1 MQGNRSCILRKVIW
15 AVALFMCF
23 CSALFAKENTLV
35 GLKVIPLPSERVRID
50 FVFNETLTTLP
61 TNFITKK
68 PARLVLDFAN
78 TKSLLDQTLV
88 TKKINLGALSDY
100 VIVSVDNRVRAIFNL
115 STLAIYSGYV
125 SGKVYTLTLSGKT
138 TSGFEQRKEIFI
150 THRPVKAHF
159 TINNVDFRGIG
170 NQTGRAIVDVSNSSV
185 PVEVTQRGRDVV
197 VDFISTRIP
206 ERLMK
211 RYDVA
216 DFQSPAKTM
225 TFRQIGKKTRLVI
238 RNKGDYGHF
247 AYQVNKQFFVDIFP
261 LTAEEIK
268 QAKLRKQVYTGKSIS
283 LNFQD
288 ISIRA
293 VLQLL
298 AEFSGFNII
307 VSNNVDGK
315 ITLRLHDVPWDQA
328 LDIILKTNN
337 LDKRQSGN
345 VIFVEKAEDLLKRE
359 QAELKTQQTVINLAP
374 LRSELLPLN
383 FAKAADIATL
393 LKDKNTSLL
402 SKRGSVS
409 VDARTNT
416 IWIQDTGEQI
426 ERIRELVKQLEIPVK
441 QVQIEARIVNVTREA
456 IRDLG
461 VRFGISRP
469 PHLSGTLEGA
479 NQLAAGVPPA
489 EVIPLADRLNVDL
502 AAPVANPASIGIA
515 LAKLGDDILLDL
527 ELSAL
532 ESEDKADIIASPR
545 LMTTNQ
551 QAAMIESGEEIPYQE
566 ATSSGATAVAFKKAV
581 LSLKVTPQITPDNKI
596 LMDLQINQDSPSG
609 RLVNGV
615 PAILTKQIQ
624 TSVLVNNGQTVV
636 LGGIYRQDKNNT
648 INRVPFLGE
657 LPGLGALFRN
667 KHSRIRNEEL
677 LIFIT
682 PRIITDNL
690 AILAVKGQGIGLDK
704 FGKPINVYK

>member
-1 MQGNRSCILRKVIW
+1 MRRFIGV
-15 AVALFMCF
+15 VVLFVSF
-23 CSALFAKENTLV
+23 YGALFAKDNVLV
-35 GLKVIPLPSERVRID
+35 GIKVIPLPSERVKID
-50 FVFNETLTTLP
+50 FVFSEPLTTLP
-61 TNFITKK
+61 TSFITEK
-68 PARLVLDFAN
+68 PMRLVLDFAQAM
-78 TKSLLDQTLV
+78 SQLDQTV
-88 TKKINLGALSDY
+88 VAKKINLGVLSDY
-100 VIVSVDNRVRAIFNL
+100 IIVAVDKRVRAILNL
-115 STLAIYSGYV
+115 STVAIYSGYV
-125 SGKVYTLTLSGKT
+125 AGNIYTLTLTGKT
-138 TSGFEQRKEIFI
+138 QPVSEQRKEVFI

-159 TINNVDFRGIG
+159 TINNIDFRGTG
-170 NQTGRAIVDVSNSSV
+170 KQVGRAIIDVSSGSI
-185 PVEVTQRGRDVV
+185 PVEIKQVGKNIIAN
-197 VDFISTRIP
+197 FISTRVP

-211 RYDVA
+211 LYDVA
-216 DFQSPAKTM
+216 DFQSPAQLITL
-225 TFRQIGKKTRLVI
+225 RQIGKNTQLVI
-238 RNKGDYGHF
+238 KNKGDYGHF
-247 AYQVNKQFFVDIFP
+247 AYQVNKQFFIDIFP
-261 LTAEEIK
+261 LTAEEVR
-268 QAKLRKQVYTGKSIS
+268 QAKLKKQVYTGKAIS

-298 AEFSGFNII
+298 AEFSGFNIV
-307 VSNNVDGK
+307 VSNAVDGK

-337 LDKRQSGN
+337 LDKRQTGN
-345 VIFVEKAEDLLKRE
+345 IIFVERADTLVKRE
-359 QAELKTQQTVINLAP
+359 QAELKSQQVVTNLAP
-374 LRSELLPLN
+374 LRSELLQLN

-393 LKDKNTSLL
+393 LKDRNTSLL
-402 SKRGSVS
+402 SRRGSVS

-416 IWIQDTGEQI
+416 IWIQDTGDQI
-426 ERIRELVKQLEIPVK
+426 EHIRDLVKQLDIPVR
-441 QVQIEARIVNVTREA
+441 QVQIEARIVNVSREA
-456 IRDLG
+456 IKDLG

-479 NQLAAGVPPA
+479 NAFQVPPA
-489 EVIPLADRLNVDL
+489 FDPVTGTLIPAAVPIAQRLNVDL
-502 AAPVANPASIGIA
+502 PAPVANPASIGIA

-551 QAAMIESGEEIPYQE
+551 QAALIESGEEIPYQE

-596 LMDLQINQDSPSG
+596 LLDLQINQDTPSP

-636 LGGIYRQDKNNT
+636 LGGIYQQEKDST

-657 LPGLGALFRN
+657 LPGIGVLFRN

-690 AILAVKGQGIGLDK
+690 SILAVNGRGIELDK